1 LRKWIPFR
9 LAELEADVVEV
20 WEAPHTVSE
29 EDTETL
35 FGLLSASEQARAKRF
50 VDARG
55 YRQYVIS
62 RARMRQVLAHYTGV
76 PSKEIRFT
84 IVGDGKPALLDRT
97 ANVFFNN
104 THSGE
109 LGLIA
114 VTRGR
119 EVGIDMERFRDI
131 ERALRVS
138 KRFFTPEEHESLS
151 VLEGEEMIRAFLRIW
166 TTREA
171 GTKARGASV
180 WRGLGSWKGSRMAR
194 HPGVQADDS
203 TEFTTRMLDLG
214 PDYVAA
220 VVAAG
225 SGWTIRTMGAVGDDR
240 RLNE

>member
-1 LRKWIPFR
+1 LI
-9 LAELEADVVEV
+9 ELGLDAVDV
-20 WEAPHTVSE
+20 WEAPHAGSDEHVQE
-29 EDTETL
+29 L
-35 FGLLSASEQARAKRF
+35 FDLLSTFEQGRAKKF

-76 PSKEIRFT
+76 SAQEIRFT
-84 IVGDGKPALLDRT
+84 IVGDGKPALVDRRHDI
-97 ANVFFNN
+97 FFNN

-119 EVGIDMERFRDI
+119 EVGIDIERFRDI
-131 ERALRVS
+131 ERARRVS
-138 KRFFTPEEHESLS
+138 ERFFTVAEHEALS
-151 VLEGEEMIRAFLRIW
+151 VLEGDEMIRAFLSIW
-166 TTREA
+166 TSREA

-194 HPGVQADDS
+194 RPGVQADDS
-203 TEFTTRMLDLG
+203 TEFTTRILDLG
-214 PDYVAA
+214 NDYVGA

-225 SGWTIRTMGAVGDDR
+225 NGWDIRMRGAVP
-240 RLNE
+240 

>member
-1 LRKWIPFR
+1 MEWPKSSPSLLI
-9 LAELEADVVEV
+9 ELPADVVDV
-20 WEAPHTVSE
+20 WEAPHSVPDDNVE
-29 EDTETL
+29 LL
-35 FGLLSASEQARAKRF
+35 FDLLSGFEQIRAKRF

-76 PSKEIRFT
+76 SAQEINFT
-84 IVGDGKPALLDRT
+84 IVGDGKPALSDRRHDI
-97 ANVFFNN
+97 FFNN

-131 ERALRVS
+131 ERARRVS
-138 KRFFTPEEHESLS
+138 QRFFTFEEHESLT
-151 VLEGEEMIRAFLRIW
+151 VLDGDEMIRAFLAIW
-166 TTREA
+166 TSREA

-194 HPGVQADDS
+194 RPGVQADES
-203 TEFTTRMLDLG
+203 TRFTTRMLDLG
-214 PDYVAA
+214 NEYVGA

-225 SGWTIRTMGAVGDDR
+225 AEWEIRMRGEVR
-240 RLNE
+240 

>member
-1 LRKWIPFR
+1 MAWPKSR
-9 LAELEADVVEV
+9 LSRLIELGGDVVDV
-20 WEAPHTVSE
+20 WEAAHTVSD
-29 EDTETL
+29 EDVEQL
-35 FGLLSASEQARAKRF
+35 FGLLSGFEQIRAKRF
-50 VDARG
+50 IDARG

-76 PSKEIRFT
+76 SAQEIHFT
-84 IVGDGKPALLDRT
+84 IVGDGKPALLDRRHDI
-97 ANVFFNN
+97 FFNN
-104 THSGE
+104 THSGG

-131 ERALRVS
+131 ERARRVS
-138 KRFFTPEEHESLS
+138 ERFFTPEEHTSLS
-151 VLEGEEMIRAFLRIW
+151 TLDGDEMIRAFLAIW
-166 TTREA
+166 TSREA

-194 HPGVQADDS
+194 RPGVQADDS

-214 PDYVAA
+214 ADYVGA

-225 SGWTIRTMGAVGDDR
+225 NGWDIRMRGAV
-240 RLNE
+240 L

>member
-1 LRKWIPFR
+1 MVLPRWR
-9 LAELEADVVEV
+9 LSRLTELGSHIVDV
-20 WEAPHTVSE
+20 WEAPHAASDDDLE
-29 EDTETL
+29 QL
-35 FGLLSASEQARAKRF
+35 FELLSGFEQIRAKRF

-76 PSKEIRFT
+76 SAQEIQFT
-84 IVGDGKPALLDRT
+84 VVGDGKPALSDRRHDI
-97 ANVFFNN
+97 FFNN

-131 ERALRVS
+131 ERARRVS
-138 KRFFTPEEHESLS
+138 ARFFTPEEHESLS
-151 VLEGEEMIRAFLRIW
+151 ALEGDEMIRAFLAIW
-166 TTREA
+166 TRREA

-194 HPGVQADDS
+194 RPGVQADDS

-214 PDYVAA
+214 TDYVGA

-225 SGWTIRTMGAVGDDR
+225 NGWDIRMRGAVR
-240 RLNE
+240 

>member
-1 LRKWIPFR
+1 MI
-9 LAELEADVVEV
+9 ELGKDVVDV
-20 WEAPHTVSE
+20 WEAPHTVSVDDVE
-29 EDTETL
+29 QL
-35 FGLLSASEQARAKRF
+35 FSLLSGFEQLRAKRF

-55 YRQYVIS
+55 YRQYVVS
-62 RARMRQVLAHYTGV
+62 RARMRQVLSHYTSI
-76 PSKEIRFT
+76 PAHKIAFT
-84 IVGDGKPALLDRT
+84 IVGDGKPALADRSHGL
-97 ANVFFNN
+97 FFNN
-104 THSGE
+104 THSGD

-131 ERALRVS
+131 ERAHRVS
-138 KRFFTPEEHESLS
+138 QRFFTPEEHASLTS
-151 VLEGEEMIRAFLRIW
+151 LDGDDMIRAFLAIW
-166 TTREA
+166 TSREA

-214 PDYVAA
+214 NDYVGA

-225 SGWTIRTMGAVGDDR
+225 KGWRVQMRGLVS
-240 RLNE
+240 L

>member
-1 LRKWIPFR
+1 MI
-9 LAELEADVVEV
+9 ELGGDVVDV
-20 WEAPHTVSE
+20 WEAPHTVSGDDLE
-29 EDTETL
+29 QL
-35 FGLLSASEQARAKRF
+35 FDLLSGIEQIRAKRF
-50 VDARG
+50 VDSRG

-76 PSKEIRFT
+76 SAREIRFT
-84 IVGDGKPALLDRT
+84 IVGDGKPALSDRSHDI
-97 ANVFFNN
+97 FFNN

-119 EVGIDMERFRDI
+119 EVGIDVERFRTVD
-131 ERALRVS
+131 RARRVS
-138 KRFFTPEEHESLS
+138 ERFFSHEEHESLS
-151 VLEGEEMIRAFLRIW
+151 ALEGDEMTRAFLSIW
-166 TTREA
+166 TSREA

-194 HPGVQADDS
+194 RPGVQADDS

-214 PDYVAA
+214 SDYVGA

-225 SGWTIRTMGAVGDDR
+225 NDWDIRMRGAVV
-240 RLNE
+240 

>member
-1 LRKWIPFR
+1 MI
-9 LAELEADVVEV
+9 ELGPDVVDV
-20 WEAPHTVSE
+20 WEAPHTVSD
-29 EDTETL
+29 EDVEQL
-35 FGLLSASEQARAKRF
+35 FDLLSGFEQIRAKRF

-62 RARMRQVLAHYTGV
+62 RARMRQVLAHYIGA
-76 PSKEIRFT
+76 SAQEIRFT
-84 IVGDGKPALLDRT
+84 IVGDGKPALSDRRHEI
-97 ANVFFNN
+97 FFNN

-119 EVGIDMERFRDI
+119 EVGIDIERFRDI
-131 ERALRVS
+131 ERARRVS
-138 KRFFTPEEHESLS
+138 KRFFTADEHESLS
-151 VLEGEEMIRAFLRIW
+151 VLEGDEMIRAFLVIW

-180 WRGLGSWKGSRMAR
+180 WRGLGSWTGSRMAR
-194 HPGVQADDS
+194 RPGVQADDS

-214 PDYVAA
+214 AGYVGA

-225 SGWTIRTMGAVGDDR
+225 DGWDIRMRGEVR
-240 RLNE
+240 